1 MKNNQKKNI
10 FKSMDDLVN
19 NTAIAI
25 DDSGSVV
32 LENFKKVIDY
42 TSDKIVMETNRKIIY
57 IYGENLA
64 ILSCD
69 KHNATAQGNIVKI
82 EIFPKEV

>member
-10 FKSMDDLVN
+10 FKSVDDLVN

-32 LENFKKVIDY
+32 LENFRKVIDY
-42 TSDKIVMETNRKIIY
+42 TSEKLVMETNRKVIY
-57 IYGENLA
+57 IYGENLI

-69 KHNATAQGNIVKI
+69 KHNATAKGNIAKI